1 MYEFNDLNP
10 RSKPFGAPVG
20 VEAVTYNGH
29 QLDTEIAG
37 FQTLTVEGREDFSRK
52 INSVDAS
59 GDGTMYL
66 SSKLDEREL
75 VVNFYFEATSVGDF
89 NSQMQTLTSILRE
102 PNKEVSF
109 ADDLD
114 HYYVGTPKLEVSAGT
129 LTPTGKI
136 TFTLNSPFRYSTQ
149 KSISVNSDNI
159 TIDDAGSFNTIRID
173 DAELQYNTLPLR
185 IAVTMSAGVSN
196 FTMTNGDEKF
206 TTATGL
212 SSGDTVTI
220 DFENLTYT
228 VNQKDQTSNVSLQSN
243 FGDFYIK
250 NGDTINV
257 NSASEIT
264 VVYRSETL

>member
-66 SSKLDEREL
+66 SSKLDEREIA
-75 VVNFYFEATSVGDF
+75 VNFYFEADTVQNF
-89 NSQMQTLTSILRE
+89 NSQMSKLKSILRE
-102 PNKEVSF
+102 PNQKILF
-109 ADDLD
+109 ADDPT
-114 HYYVGTPKLEVSAGT
+114 HYFIGTPKLEVTAGT

-136 TFTLNSPFRYSTQ
+136 TFTLNDPFLYAEQTVQTVSGG
-149 KSISVNSDNI
+149 SVTVNNE
-159 TIDDAGSFNTIRID
+159 
-173 DAELQYNTLPLR
+173 ELLYNTLPNA
-185 IAVTMSAGVSN
+185 ITVIMAAGVSN
-196 FTMTNGDEKF
+196 FSMTNGNKKF
-206 TTATGL
+206 TTT
-212 SSGDTVTI
+212 SGVGEGDKIVI
-220 DFENLTYT
+220 DFNKLTYV
-228 VNQKDQTSNVSLQSN
+228 VNQTDQTGNVSLQSN

-250 NGDTINV
+250 NRDTINIP
-257 NSASEIT
+257 SASQ
-264 VVYRSETL
+264 VTLSYNVKTL

>member
-66 SSKLDEREL
+66 SSKLEEREIA
-75 VVNFYFEATSVGDF
+75 VNFYFEADSIDDF

-102 PNKEVSF
+102 PNKKVSF
-109 ADDLD
+109 ADDLA

-149 KSISVNSDNI
+149 KSVSVNSDNV
-159 TIDDAGSFNTIRID
+159 TIN

-196 FTMTNGDEKF
+196 FTMTNGDKKF

-228 VNQKDQTSNVSLQSN
+228 VNQKDQTANVSLQSN

-257 NSASEIT
+257 NSASKIT